1 MQVIEVLHYR
11 RPEGRVPFQDW
22 ILALK
27 DSDIRARIN
36 ARIDRLMLGNF
47 GDCKPVGASVFEL
60 RLHFGPGYRIYFG
73 VDGNTLLLL
82 LNGGTKKSQ
91 QEDIR
96 LAEGR
101 WKRYLEEILK
111 SPAR

>member
-73 VDGNTLLLL
+73 VEKRSLVILLM
-82 LNGGTKKSQ
+82 GGDKWSQ
-91 QEDIR
+91 ERD
-96 LAEGR
+96 
-101 WKRYLEEILK
+101 ILK
-111 SPAR
+111 AQGYWQDYLRRREL